1 LKSDLVKTLIDAVA
15 KSLSDESDFIPLH
28 EPRMG
33 DLEKEY
39 VSSCVESTFVSS
51 VGEYVD
57 QFENEIAEYTGAKRA
72 IAVVNGTAALHISLL
87 LAGVKN
93 DNEVLV
99 PGLTF
104 AATANAV
111 TYAGAVPHFVDAEEE
126 TLGVVQLH
134 WMLIFP
140 GFAKSKKVLV

>member
-1 LKSDLVKTLIDAVA
+1 
-15 KSLSDESDFIPLH
+15 
-28 EPRMG
+28 MG
-33 DLEKEY
+33 NLEKQF

-57 QFENEIAEYTGAKRA
+57 QFETEIAEYTGTKRA

-87 LAGVKN
+87 LAGVQK
-93 DNEVLV
+93 DDEVLV

-111 TYAGAVPHFVDAEEE
+111 ALRGQFRISS
-126 TLGVVQLH
+126 TLRKAPWAFAQSL
-134 WMLIFP
+134 WMLIYP
-140 GFAKSKKVLV
+140 NSAR